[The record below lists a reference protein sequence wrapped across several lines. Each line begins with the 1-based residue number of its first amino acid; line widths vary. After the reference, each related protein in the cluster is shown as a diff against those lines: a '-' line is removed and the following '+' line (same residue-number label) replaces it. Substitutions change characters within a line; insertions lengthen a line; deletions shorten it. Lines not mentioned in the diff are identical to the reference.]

1 MDKVSKVE
9 SLQEIIEEM
18 SETDGTSENPTQDSS
33 ETMNR
38 TEQKS

>member
-1 MDKVSKVE
+1 
-9 SLQEIIEEM
+9 M
-18 SETDGTSENPTQDSS
+18 SESDGTSENPTQDSS